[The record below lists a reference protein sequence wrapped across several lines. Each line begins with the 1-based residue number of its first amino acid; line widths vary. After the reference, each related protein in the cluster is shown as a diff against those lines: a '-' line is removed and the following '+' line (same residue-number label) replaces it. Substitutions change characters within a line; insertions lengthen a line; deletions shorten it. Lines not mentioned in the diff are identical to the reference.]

1 MIAEA
6 VIGTAM
12 RADGTT
18 SLPTLGSSPP
28 LRLMPTP
35 DAIYLV
41 GAAAAPLNGDRISLE
56 IYVAPGTEVTVK
68 TVAASLAWPGTSPV
82 PSQFSIRARVGEG
95 GTLRWLPEPLVPV
108 VGSVHR
114 MTADIELASDAELIW
129 REEVVLG
136 RYRERPGEL
145 SSRLNITRRTPAIE
159 GTSLKPLLRQE
170 LVIGSDGF
178 STPAVLCQ
186 MGATGSVTVI
196 GERQAPLPAP
206 FADDTGESATLELE
220 DGGCQVLAS
229 ATDAAR
235 LRALLDTG
243 LEELH
248 SPPTAG
254 TRPTVTQPTSEPS
267 TRSDHARLGT

>member
-41 GAAAAPLNGDRISLE
+41 SAAAAPLNGDRISLE

-68 TVAASLAWPGTSPV
+68 TVAASLVWPGTSPV

-108 VGSVHR
+108 AGSVHR

-145 SSRLNITRRTPAIE
+145 SSRLTITRNDGAATAAQ
-159 GTSLKPLLRQE
+159 PLLRQE

-178 STPAVLCQ
+178 ATPAVLCQ

-196 GERQAPLPAP
+196 REGAMEQYEPI
-206 FADDTGESATLELE
+206 ADDASEAALLELE
-220 DGGCQVLAS
+220 CGGHQVLAAAS
-229 ATDAAR
+229 DAAR
-235 LRALLDTG
+235 LRSLLDRG
-243 LEELH
+243 LAALTTLPATD
-248 SPPTAG
+248 SPPT
-254 TRPTVTQPTSEPS
+254 TSIAT
-267 TRSDHARLGT
+267 TRSDHAPLNS

>member
-6 VIGTAM
+6 VIGTAR
-12 RADGTT
+12 RADGST

-56 IYVAPGTEVTVK
+56 IYVAPETEITVR

-108 VGSVHR
+108 AGSVHR
-114 MTADIELASDAELIW
+114 MTADIELAEGAQLTW

-145 SSRLNITRRTPAIE
+145 SSRLNIVRRRGGGGP
-159 GTSLKPLLRQE
+159 SQPLLRQE
-170 LVIGSDGF
+170 LMIGSDGF

-196 GERQAPLPAP
+196 GHETTPLPAAT
-206 FADDTGESATLELE
+206 ADDFSESAVLELE
-220 DGGCQVLAS
+220 AGGRQVVAS
-229 ATDAAR
+229 STNSAR
-235 LRALLDTG
+235 LRQLLDAG
-243 LEELH
+243 LKDL
-248 SPPTAG
+248 STPNNPVDPLIA
-254 TRPTVTQPTSEPS
+254 EPS
-267 TRSDHARLGT
+267 SSAPTTRSDHARLGT

>member
-12 RADGTT
+12 RADGST

-35 DAIYLV
+35 EAIYLV

-56 IYVAPGTEVTVK
+56 IYVAPGTEITVK

-95 GTLRWLPEPLVPV
+95 AKLTWLPEPLVPV
-108 VGSVHR
+108 AGSVHR
-114 MTADIELASDAELIW
+114 MTADIELAKDAELVW

-136 RYRERPGEL
+136 RHREKPGEL
-145 SSRLNITRRTPAIE
+145 SSRLNITRRE
-159 GTSLKPLLRQE
+159 GDSESSTVRPLLRQE

-178 STPAVLCQ
+178 ATPAVLCQ

-196 GERQAPLPAP
+196 REDSAALPTTTANE
-206 FADDTGESATLELE
+206 TSESAILELE
-220 DGGCQVLAS
+220 SGGRQVLAS

-235 LRALLDTG
+235 LRTLLDAGQAVLTD
-243 LEELH
+243 LKPAAI
-248 SPPTAG
+248 PPQTSAE
-254 TRPTVTQPTSEPS
+254 TR
-267 TRSDHARLGT
+267 RSDHARITM

>member
-6 VIGTAM
+6 VIGTAL
-12 RADGTT
+12 RADGST

-95 GTLRWLPEPLVPV
+95 AALHWLPEPLVPV
-108 VGSVHR
+108 AGSVHR
-114 MTADIELASDAELIW
+114 MTADIELAEGAQLTW

-136 RYRERPGEL
+136 RHRERPGEL
-145 SSRLNITRRTPAIE
+145 SSRLNITRRPSDGSVRE
-159 GTSLKPLLRQE
+159 PLLRQE

-186 MGATGSVTVI
+186 MGATGSVTVF
-196 GERQAPLPAP
+196 GELDESVFAPT
-206 FADDTGESATLELE
+206 ADDTSESALLELE
-220 DGGCQVLAS
+220 SGGQQLVAS

-235 LRALLDTG
+235 LRGLLDAFKTKTDSANS
-243 LEELH
+243 H
-248 SPPTAG
+248 KPSAPT
-254 TRPTVTQPTSEPS
+254 
-267 TRSDHARLGT
+267 TRSDHAHLAT